1 MPVYLLVDTSA
12 SMCVTSHSLSKYAWA
27 VQIAGGLALAALS
40 RISPSELSDVVS
52 DALKCNARFRTGRF
66 SFGCIGCAG
75 IGSTKGR
82 FLGVQVRKLAGV
94 LEQRS
99 VVIVL
104 SDLHDRAAVPALKL
118 MAQTHDCI
126 VLQLQDRA
134 ELGRIGAASSG
145 RRKQSQGGNLQVTGE
160 AVGGNPILLQK
171 SCVRSVSITFFYKRT
186 QRFCRAFA
194 NSCDDGIALEKGRVK
209 SAMHTFGGS
218 FRYSRSSCI
227 AIWLL
232 LVARTCVADD
242 VPVTVGVEGRMEALL
257 PAKGLQ
263 AAPASRNSPIT
274 IRIASTRPH
283 GTLVRYDLRFIGLVP
298 GKYDLRNHLLRDDG
312 TTANDL
318 PALPVTVG
326 GLLPAD
332 HNGHLASSSESR
344 SRPFGDTNG
353 CSRELQRF
361 GPRWPCRCFA
371 DAGR

>member
-1 MPVYLLVDTSA
+1 
-12 SMCVTSHSLSKYAWA
+12 
-27 VQIAGGLALAALS
+27 
-40 RISPSELSDVVS
+40 
-52 DALKCNARFRTGRF
+52 
-66 SFGCIGCAG
+66 
-75 IGSTKGR
+75 
-82 FLGVQVRKLAGV
+82 
-94 LEQRS
+94 
-99 VVIVL
+99 
-104 SDLHDRAAVPALKL
+104 
-118 MAQTHDCI
+118 
-126 VLQLQDRA
+126 
-134 ELGRIGAASSG
+134 
-145 RRKQSQGGNLQVTGE
+145 
-160 AVGGNPILLQK
+160 
-171 SCVRSVSITFFYKRT
+171 
-186 QRFCRAFA
+186 
-194 NSCDDGIALEKGRVK
+194 
-209 SAMHTFGGS
+209 MHTFAGS

-344 SRPFGDTNG
+344 SRPFWRYKWLLAGVAAIWAVLAVPLFRGRRQMKTAESIEEARPPTLIERLRPLVAQASEGRLTAADKAHLERLLLLHWSDRLELGAVPISEALPRLRQDPEAGALLRALEDWLHRPPGTAQVDVEAVLAPYAENG
-353 CSRELQRF
+353 GEPNRVS
-361 GPRWPCRCFA
+361 
-371 DAGR
+371 